1 MQITIETEASK
12 EGESSKRK
20 VARDVDMEN
29 FTVVDEVCFCPSRQF
44 FPNCCSQIGEV
55 EGSKADLPDPDSTE
69 SSGEV
74 APLDKVIIKKREKKE
89 DRKSTEGR
97 DLGSSPNI
105 ETARF

>member
-1 MQITIETEASK
+1 MSTWKISQWSMRFVSALL
-12 EGESSKRK
+12 
-20 VARDVDMEN
+20 DN
-29 FTVVDEVCFCPSRQF
+29 FSA
-44 FPNCCSQIGEV
+44 NCCSQIGEV

-105 ETARF
+105 ESA